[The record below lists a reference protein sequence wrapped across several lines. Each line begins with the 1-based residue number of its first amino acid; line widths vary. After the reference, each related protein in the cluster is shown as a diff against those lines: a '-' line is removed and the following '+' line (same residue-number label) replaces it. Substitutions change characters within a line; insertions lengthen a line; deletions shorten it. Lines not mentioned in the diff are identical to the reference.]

1 MEYIQYIVEI
11 LGTTGVCVAICISV
25 MKAQQAQNEKLL
37 EFMLEQIKKQ
47 AEILDV
53 IKEQLTII
61 KEDMDSL
68 KEKEKGE

>member
-25 MKAQQAQNEKLL
+25 MKAQQKQNEKLL

-47 AEILDV
+47 TEVLEV
-53 IKEQLTII
+53 IKEDLIMI
-61 KEDMDSL
+61 KDELNNLKGDS
-68 KEKEKGE
+68 